1 MRGSDDLYARRE
13 WIVSRAGAS
22 SNKPKRPSAAGTPIW
37 VWVIYAF
44 GLMAAAIFAFSVLF
58 TVGALVLSGDVP
70 VTYDVSVP
78 AIVLWGGL
86 ILAAVVTWVV
96 RRRQRR

>member
-1 MRGSDDLYARRE
+1 
-13 WIVSRAGAS
+13 VSREGAPAK
-22 SNKPKRPSAAGTPIW
+22 KPKAPPAAGTPIW

-44 GLMAAAIFAFSVLF
+44 GLFAAAIFAFSLLF
-58 TVGALVLSGDVP
+58 TAGALLLSDDVP
-70 VTYDVSVP
+70 VTYDVSTP

-86 ILAAVVTWVV
+86 IVAAAVTWYV

>member
-1 MRGSDDLYARRE
+1 MSRE
-13 WIVSRAGAS
+13 GAGDK
-22 SNKPKRPSAAGTPIW
+22 KPTPDRPRAAGTPIW

-44 GLMAAAIFAFSVLF
+44 GILAAAIFAFSLLF
-58 TVGALVLSGDVP
+58 TLGALLLSDDVG
-70 VTYDVSVP
+70 VTYDVSTP

-96 RRRQRR
+96 RRRQR